1 MSKIEVNTVEPQC
14 GTTLTLGA
22 SGDTVT
28 LGSGASQSGFGRNG
42 TVNWQTSIKTSGFTA
57 VSGEGY
63 FCNTTGGAFTVTL
76 PASPSAGDIVSVK
89 DYANTFD
96 SNALTLGRNGSNIG
110 GTAVDATISQEGIA
124 VTLVYA
130 DATKGW
136 LVTDSGLQ
144 SESPTEMYVAATG
157 GTVSCSPCGDYKIHT
172 FTGPGTFTVSCAGN
186 PSGSTELEYIVVAGG
201 AGGTTGG
208 GGAGGFRFASP
219 SLAPATYPAK
229 PLAAP
234 AAITAAVQSYPITVG
249 GGGAGGSPLGTTD
262 GGSGNNSVF
271 STITSAGGGGGG
283 RSNGNGV
290 NGGSGGGGGSDN
302 NKACIS
308 SGNTPPVS
316 PPQGNNGGSAPST
329 CHQAA
334 GGGGGALAVG
344 ANGTRNPSPGGGGGV
359 GGNGGVGGGF
369 PNAFG
374 TSGQNCGSF
383 YYFAGGG
390 AGGSNLNVSCGS
402 PAGRGSGGLGGG
414 GQGGQTNGQVGCNAT
429 ANTGGGGGG
438 SEYDAGTGAAGGS
451 GIVIIRYKF
460 Q

>member
-1 MSKIEVNTVEPQC
+1 MSKIEVNAIEPQC

-28 LGSGASQSGFGRNG
+28 LGSGASQSGFGRTG
-42 TVNWQTSIKTSGFTA
+42 TVDWQTSIKTSGFTA
-57 VSGEGY
+57 ENGKGY

-76 PASPSAGDIVSVK
+76 PASPSAGDIVAVK

-96 SNALTLGRNGSNIG
+96 TNNLTIGRNSSNIG
-110 GTAVDATISQEGIA
+110 GVATDATVSQEGIA

-144 SESPTEMYVAATG
+144 SESPTELYVAATG
-157 GTVSCSPCGDYKIHT
+157 GNSVSTCGDYKIHT
-172 FTGPGTFTVSCAGN
+172 FTAPGTFTVSCAGN
-186 PSGSTELEYIVVAGG
+186 AAGNNELEYIVVAGG
-201 AGGTTGG
+201 GGTGAGG
-208 GGAGGFRFASP
+208 GGAGGFRYASP
-219 SLAPATYPAK
+219 SLAPVTYPAK
-229 PLAAP
+229 PLTAP
-234 AAITAAVQSYPITVG
+234 AGLTAAAQAYPITVG
-249 GGGAGGSPLGTTD
+249 AGGVARSPLG
-262 GGSGNNSVF
+262 GCSGNPGSNSIF

-283 RSNGNGV
+283 KGGATGL
-290 NGGSGGGGGSDN
+290 NGGSGGGAGYDN
-302 NKACIS
+302 NRACVS

-316 PPQGNNGGSAPST
+316 PPQGNNGGSAPSS

-334 GGGGGALAVG
+334 AGGGGALAVG

-359 GGNGGVGGGF
+359 GGNGGVGAGV

-374 TSGQNCGSF
+374 TSGQSSGGY

-438 SEYDAGTGAAGGS
+438 SEVDAPAGTNGGS